1 MKYVLSLW
9 LSIAAASAMVADG
22 LHKDADYIAQ
32 AQIDLAFSSAC
43 AVHDELSH
51 TMQTGILIAPD
62 IVATAAHG
70 VAHMVKARG
79 IAQMDESKA
88 APVKGVFIALQNGGR
103 VSCSHVIIDHRYLD
117 NAAGVEAKYD
127 IAFLKLERPLTG
139 YALPVLHKTVAV
151 DKTKPA
157 YVVTMGNMDAPY
169 LNGVARAFT
178 LHEFDF
184 FHSNPYDNDALD
196 EKRSVLV
203 SSLFFTPAD
212 QPLKASPLDSE
223 EVQRQADAVQHWLR
237 AGKPAYG
244 LALPGTSGSAVFM
257 HVKDAPTLALVG
269 IVTSYARL
277 GGGGEGHFHALLRDI
292 STTQNHYQTIF
303 ALLYRENTLHGDA
316 SSFQLVADPYTH
328 YMIRLLRE
336 SADKGGSLPTKG
348 GKKWLA

>member
-1 MKYVLSLW
+1 MYCVMRYVLSFLFC
-9 LSIAAASAMVADG
+9 IAAAFAMVADG
-22 LHKDADYIAQ
+22 VHKDADYIAQ
-32 AQIDLAFSSAC
+32 AKINAAFESAC
-43 AVHDELSH
+43 SVHDDLSH

-62 IVATAAHG
+62 VVATAAHG

-79 IAQMDESKA
+79 IANMDESKA

-103 VSCSHVIIDHRYLD
+103 VGCSHVIIDHRYLD

-139 YALPVLHKTVAV
+139 YTLPVLHKTVVV

-157 YVVTMGNMDAPY
+157 YVVTLGNMDAPY

-184 FHSNPYDNDALD
+184 FHSNPYDNDTLD

-203 SSLFFTPAD
+203 SSLFFAPAD
-212 QPLKASPLDSE
+212 QPLQTSPMDSE
-223 EVQRQADAVQHWLR
+223 EKQRQADALQHWLR
-237 AGKPAYG
+237 AGKLAYG

-257 HVKDAPTLALVG
+257 HLKDSPTLALVG

-277 GGGGEGHFHALLRDI
+277 GGGGEDASRILLQNI
-292 STTQNHYQTIF
+292 TTTQNHYQTIF
-303 ALLYRENTLHGDA
+303 ALLYRENTLQGDA
-316 SSFQLVADPYTH
+316 SCFHLVADPYTH
-328 YMIRLLRE
+328 YMIQLLRK
-336 SADKGGSLPTKG
+336 SAFPKGGAP
-348 GKKWLA
+348 WLA